1 MNGTLLWFCLIKLLK
16 LLLLFREFW
25 KALLQAV
32 FHHCINDLLGNWILQ
47 GMRDSTCTYTKF
59 DSYVLLLPALQVKL
73 DDLHVNRLQG
83 IQGNV
88 VSRGHVHVLAQ

>member
-16 LLLLFREFW
+16 LLLLTRELQE
-25 KALLQAV
+25 ALIQAV

-47 GMRDSTCTYTKF
+47 GMRDSTGTYTKF
-59 DSYVLLLPALQVKL
+59 GSYVLLLPALQVKP

-88 VSRGHVHVLAQ
+88 VSRGHGPVLAQ